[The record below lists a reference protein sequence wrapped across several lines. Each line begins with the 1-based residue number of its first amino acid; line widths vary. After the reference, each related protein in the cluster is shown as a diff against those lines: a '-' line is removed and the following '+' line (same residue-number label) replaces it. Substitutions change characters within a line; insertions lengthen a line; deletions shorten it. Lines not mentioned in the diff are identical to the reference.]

1 MSYSLPLSL
10 FMQLINVRFVFVGD
24 WGEEG
29 RGRGKMGWNG
39 WESLLLLSHTLSSF
53 SLALLFFLSF
63 SPTPTLSFFLSVF
76 PSRSLSLFF
85 FLSFFLSALSLSLSL
100 SFFRSFFIFFF
111 LPFPYFVHSFF
122 LSFLPSFTISPVF
135 SLSLIL
141 YFILYLSHSPSP
153 LSINGLKEELESN
166 GQKLLGETDPALLKS
181 TCLISFLA
189 IY

>member
-111 LPFPYFVHSFF
+111 LPFPSF
-122 LSFLPSFTISPVF
+122 SP
-135 SLSLIL
+135 LIL
-141 YFILYLSHSPSP
+141 SGDGECERYKMKYKIKD
-153 LSINGLKEELESN
+153 KEKTGDIVKEGRKDKKKE
-166 GQKLLGETDPALLKS
+166 
-181 TCLISFLA
+181 
-189 IY
+189 